1 METAITNASDTVALE
16 TLYTATK
23 QDDGT
28 VARPLGQLPT
38 L

>member
-1 METAITNASDTVALE
+1 METAITNASDTPALE
-16 TLYTATK
+16 TLYTFTK

-28 VARPLGQLPT
+28 VTRPLGIIPT